1 MAEVAG
7 VKFPKTVTVPGLKEL
22 ELVGSGIREKR
33 IAIINVK
40 VYSVALYADHSS
52 LSGPLAAFKGVQGN
66 FQAQLFK
73 KVACTLQSC
82 PPLEIIALSS
92 LIRS

>member
-1 MAEVAG
+1 MTQFDMAEVAG
-7 VKFPKTVTVPGLKEL
+7 VKFPKTITVPGLKEL

-40 VYSVALYADHSS
+40 VYSVAFYADHSS

-66 FQAQLFK
+66 F
-73 KVACTLQSC
+73 
-82 PPLEIIALSS
+82 
-92 LIRS
+92 